1 METRL
6 ILSDVQVV
14 RPGKAL
20 NWALV
25 FSERLTSWRSSPF
38 VQRVIRYTAGSVFAL
53 ATSVIVFAVLDWQKV
68 STTACSIIAFVAGAI
83 PNWILNR
90 KWAWQMEGK
99 LHFGREIVGYL
110 GVSLIALAAS
120 SEATGFTQGHIA
132 THFAPGTG
140 LRVIIVTGA
149 YVAVQAVL
157 FVLKF
162 LVYEHWVFAGRS
174 RFRAALRSRHQV
186 WMAARANRTP

>member
-1 METRL
+1 
-6 ILSDVQVV
+6 
-14 RPGKAL
+14 
-20 NWALV
+20 
-25 FSERLTSWRSSPF
+25 
-38 VQRVIRYTAGSVFAL
+38 VFAL
-53 ATSVIVFAVLDWQKV
+53 ATSVVVFALLDWQGA
-68 STTACSIIAFVAGAI
+68 STTWCSVLAFIAGAI

-99 LHFGREIVGYL
+99 LHFGREIVGYI
-110 GVSLIALAAS
+110 GVSLIALAMS

-132 THFAPGTG
+132 THFAKGTG
-140 LRVIIVTGA
+140 LRVIIVTSA